1 MTINFTFLLLVL
13 LQKTTNETVEYKNV
27 QRRVYDTL
35 NVLSALDIVHK
46 QSKYDLKYNPN
57 NELIPE
63 EDVSSKDA
71 ENVESVQTSSS
82 SEKIKQASMATEE
95 EVLNAESELQ
105 KQKRRI
111 REKQKIMMEL
121 IKQQVSLKK
130 LKQRNM
136 DAEQQRHYENQNNS
150 VQHLEGSFTD
160 FKDPNEA
167 DDQKLPLPL
176 LFVECPSGSR
186 VKVSK
191 D

>member
-1 MTINFTFLLLVL
+1 M
-13 LQKTTNETVEYKNV
+13 
-27 QRRVYDTL
+27 
-35 NVLSALDIVHK
+35 
-46 QSKYDLKYNPN
+46 KYNPN

-121 IKQQVSLKK
+121 IKQ
-130 LKQRNM
+130 
-136 DAEQQRHYENQNNS
+136 
-150 VQHLEGSFTD
+150 
-160 FKDPNEA
+160 
-167 DDQKLPLPL
+167 
-176 LFVECPSGSR
+176 
-186 VKVSK
+186 
-191 D
+191 